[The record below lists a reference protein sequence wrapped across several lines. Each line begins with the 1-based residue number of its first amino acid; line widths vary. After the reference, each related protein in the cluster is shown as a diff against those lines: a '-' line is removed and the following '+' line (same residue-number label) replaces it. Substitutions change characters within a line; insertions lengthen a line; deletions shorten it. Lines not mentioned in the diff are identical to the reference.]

1 MHKEF
6 IKLAEKELERKIN
19 FSKSFDDNGLDS
31 LDLMTFI
38 SLFEDFYK
46 IKISEKNYKKIKN
59 FSSFEKLIK

>member
-6 IKLAEKELERKIN
+6 IKLAEKELERKID

-38 SLFEDFYK
+38 SIFEDFYK